1 MTNSTSNRNIRTI
14 EWSLWIQWVLVTT
27 LSWIIGFLIGAGA
40 VGVILGLGQWL
51 VLRQW
56 VREPGWWIWASTV
69 GWGVAWILIITGVL
83 LPPDAG
89 IIAAFVA
96 GGVLGL
102 MLGVAQ
108 WFVLRRLVKSA
119 GWWVFGSIIG
129 WALGASGIFGITVV
143 GAVAGAVTG
152 FALDFMLRY
161 PRAELPDS

>member
-1 MTNSTSNRNIRTI
+1 MANSTSHGNVPTI

-27 LSWIIGFLIGAGA
+27 LGWVIGFLAGAGA

-69 GWGVAWILIITGVL
+69 GWGVGWLLIITGIL
-83 LPPDAG
+83 SPPEAG
-89 IIAAFVA
+89 IMASLVA

-108 WFVLRRLVKSA
+108 WFVLRRLVDFA
-119 GWWVFGSIIG
+119 GWWIFVSTIG
-129 WALGASGIFGITVV
+129 WAIGVGGMFGIAMV

-152 FALDFMLRY
+152 FALDFLLRY
-161 PRAELPDS
+161 PRAGLSNS